1 MFISL
6 PLCSG
11 ALKCKG
17 KTLLITLLL
26 KDQQPGEMYF
36 VTFSLW
42 SLFFRNEN
50 GDIHSGS
57 HARAWRWVFN
67 ESLLPFPW
75 ALTEG
80 HSRSCLWSILIATGD
95 ADPASWYHIWYP
107 PVWVESILCC
117 LSHTVE
123 VREDARCK
131 QRLKGKILMSD
142 FLLVGEQSFR
152 GNDFI
157 F

>member
-17 KTLLITLLL
+17 KTLLITPLL

-50 GDIHSGS
+50 GDIHSGL
-57 HARAWRWVFN
+57 HASAWRWVFN

-75 ALTEG
+75 ALTQG
-80 HSRSCLWSILIATGD
+80 RSRSHLRSTPSATGA
-95 ADPASWYHIWYP
+95 ADRAAGGAHLAIASGFLWFGPNPSH
-107 PVWVESILCC
+107 VTFESY
-117 LSHTVE
+117 
-123 VREDARCK
+123 R
-131 QRLKGKILMSD
+131 
-142 FLLVGEQSFR
+142 
-152 GNDFI
+152 
-157 F
+157 

>member
-50 GDIHSGS
+50 GDIHSGLRS
-57 HARAWRWVFN
+57 SAWRWVFN
-67 ESLLPFPW
+67 ESLLTFPW

-80 HSRSCLWSILIATGD
+80 HSRSHLGAC
-95 ADPASWYHIWYP
+95 
-107 PVWVESILCC
+107 
-117 LSHTVE
+117 
-123 VREDARCK
+123 
-131 QRLKGKILMSD
+131 
-142 FLLVGEQSFR
+142 
-152 GNDFI
+152 
-157 F
+157 

>member
-6 PLCSG
+6 PLCSAG
-11 ALKCKG
+11 LKCKG

-42 SLFFRNEN
+42 SLFFRNEK

-57 HARAWRWVFN
+57 HAGAGRWVFN

-80 HSRSCLWSILIATGD
+80 HSQSCLWSVPIATGD
-95 ADPASWYHIWYP
+95 ADPATGRACLAITPGFPS
-107 PVWVESILCC
+107 VCVESILCY
-117 LSHTVE
+117 V
-123 VREDARCK
+123 
-131 QRLKGKILMSD
+131 
-142 FLLVGEQSFR
+142 
-152 GNDFI
+152 
-157 F
+157 